1 MNEDYANVTP
11 SPPVIQLSEGTLL
24 ASQPFLVEPPTVRC
38 KNLDEQMYAF
48 TVSVGKKASHA
59 SQYVDDARDVA
70 DLLVKLS
77 CGSQRAF
84 FRRETDEEIQR
95 MQFS

>member
-24 ASQPFLVEPPTVRC
+24 ASQPFLVESPTVRC
-38 KNLDEQMYAF
+38 NNLNEQMYAF

-77 CGSQRAF
+77 TGSQRAF

>member
-1 MNEDYANVTP
+1 MNDDYANIIP

-24 ASQPFLVEPPTVRC
+24 ASQPFLLEIPSVRC
-38 KNLDEQMYAF
+38 DSLSEKMYTF

-77 CGSQRAF
+77 SGCDRSY
-84 FRRETDEEIQR
+84 FRRETDDEIHR

>member
-24 ASQPFLVEPPTVRC
+24 ASQPFLVEAPTVRC
-38 KNLDEQMYAF
+38 NNLNEKMHVF

-70 DLLVKLS
+70 DLLVKI
-77 CGSQRAF
+77 SQGCNRAY
-84 FRRETDEEIQR
+84 FRRETDEEIHR